1 MQYHLRIK
9 RKLLRRVGS
18 AIEDYNMIMNGDRI
32 MVCLS
37 GGKDSYTLLT
47 LLRDLQSRAPVHFE
61 LLAVHL
67 NQKQPGFPKHIIR
80 NYLEKLGQ
88 PYHIIDADIY
98 GIVKS
103 KITAGK
109 ANCFLCSRLRRGILY
124 SSARALNCNK
134 IALGHHTDDIL
145 ETFLLNMMFNG
156 VLKSMPPILRS
167 NDGLNIVIRP
177 LAYCRESEIE
187 EFATLLR
194 FPIIPSCLC
203 GLPGNAKRKRI
214 KKLIQDLAAEIPML
228 RDNMLASLGRVI
240 PSHLMDSKL
249 YNFKNIHSIKE

>member
-9 RKLLRRVGS
+9 RTLLRRVGR
-18 AIEDYNMIMNGDRI
+18 AIEDYNMIMDGDRI

-47 LLRDLQSRAPVHFE
+47 LLRDLQTRAPVKFE
-61 LLAVHL
+61 LLAINL
-67 NQKQPGFPKHIIR
+67 NQKQPGFPKHIIPA
-80 NYLEKLGQ
+80 YLEAIKQ
-88 PYHIIDADIY
+88 PYHIIEADIY
-98 GIVKS
+98 SIIKS
-103 KITAGK
+103 KLSEGDNI
-109 ANCFLCSRLRRGILY
+109 CFLCSRLRRGIFY
-124 SSARALNCNK
+124 SQALKMNCSK
-134 IALGHHTDDIL
+134 IALGHHADDIL

-156 VLKSMPPILRS
+156 TLKAMPPILRS
-167 NDGLNIVIRP
+167 EDGLNMVIRP

-187 EFATLLR
+187 EFATIMQ

-203 GLPGNAKRKRI
+203 GLTGNTKRQRI

-228 RDNMLASLGRVI
+228 RENMLASLGRVI

-249 YNFKNIHSIKE
+249 YNFKNLHTIKH